1 LRQEY
6 VKCGKVYR
14 CRKCRSEELQ
24 GPYWYHYYSDEFGRL
39 RSRYIGRTLPPKLAA
54 LDDTRKTAERELEAL
69 RGHQERIE
77 ALERDKDA
85 LLESYA
91 GMAPEALSSLT
102 SEERHHVYR
111 MLRVKAAVHVDG
123 TLEVSGALAGAIGVS
138 NLETASASRCT

>member
-1 LRQEY
+1 MILYALKPLSFSTKTKHRYGRQVNKLYRRKQEQSTGSLRQEY

-77 ALERDKDA
+77 ALERDKD
-85 LLESYA
+85 
-91 GMAPEALSSLT
+91 
-102 SEERHHVYR
+102 
-111 MLRVKAAVHVDG
+111 
-123 TLEVSGALAGAIGVS
+123 VS
-138 NLETASASRCT
+138 